1 VTTADEVIKG
11 AGAGHGRPR
20 QETAVGT
27 DPRSLLDKDDVAR
40 WLCTSVRHVQ
50 RLVQE
55 RRLPYVKVGHFVRF
69 DAADVSQ
76 WIDEQKVDGRPTGG
90 LLPTT
95 IVFDQQLAPTAG
107 MTRRPTSATEVL
119 ARWKAQSR

>member
-1 VTTADEVIKG
+1 MTTADGVIEG
-11 AGAGHGRPR
+11 AGTSHGRVRP
-20 QETAVGT
+20 EAAGGTA
-27 DPRSLLDKDDVAR
+27 PHLLLDMEDVAR

-50 RLVQE
+50 RLVHE

-69 DAADVSQ
+69 DAADVAQ
-76 WIDEQKVDGRPTGG
+76 WIEEQKVDDKTAGG
-90 LLPTT
+90 HHPTT
-95 IVFDQQLAPTAG
+95 IVVDPQLAPTAG